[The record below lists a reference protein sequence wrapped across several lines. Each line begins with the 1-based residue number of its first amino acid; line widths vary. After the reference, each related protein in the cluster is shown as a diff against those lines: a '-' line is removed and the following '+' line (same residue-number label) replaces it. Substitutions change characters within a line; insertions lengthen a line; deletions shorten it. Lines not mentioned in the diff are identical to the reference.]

1 MVEEGHVGLEGRTKV
16 FVVIGLMLAMSVAAL
31 DGTVV
36 STAMPTIVG
45 KLGGLSLFS
54 WVFSIYLLTSTVPV
68 PLYGKLAD
76 LYGRKPVL
84 LFGCGMF
91 MAGSALC
98 GAAGSMEQLI
108 IFRAVQGLGAGAIMP
123 IVITIIGDNFMI
135 EERARI
141 QGFFSGVWGFAS
153 LLGPVVGG
161 LITQG
166 VSWRWIFLINLPIG
180 ALGIL
185 ILWYFFHENLTRR
198 RHVIDF
204 YGMSLLSGSLVAFL
218 LALLDG
224 VTNWGWFGGP
234 TLALFF
240 VAAVLLGI
248 FLWQE
253 QRVEEPLILLSLFKN
268 KVIAIVSLSMLMAG
282 AMMFGFQSYVP
293 LFVQGVRGGS
303 ALDAGLVLLPM
314 SFLWT
319 VGSVVSG
326 FLLVRYGYY
335 LSLVV
340 GGVLLV
346 VGAATLLF
354 LGRDTT
360 MMVAVISGAFCGIGM
375 GFCMPALMISVQNAV
390 EWHQRGV
397 ATALAQFFRT
407 IGGSVSVAIMGA
419 MLTSRM
425 SGRLDGVNGVPE
437 GFKADSLLNNAE
449 RTNLSASVL
458 DAAESVLATSLHEVY
473 FLILACAAITL
484 AVVLFFPRGKAQE
497 LMVGA
502 EKPVEGSR
510 EAIQPEPG
518 IGLIGGG

>member
-1 MVEEGHVGLEGRTKV
+1 
-16 FVVIGLMLAMSVAAL
+16 
-31 DGTVV
+31 
-36 STAMPTIVG
+36 
-45 KLGGLSLFS
+45 
-54 WVFSIYLLTSTVPV
+54 
-68 PLYGKLAD
+68 
-76 LYGRKPVL
+76 
-84 LFGCGMF
+84 
-91 MAGSALC
+91 
-98 GAAGSMEQLI
+98 
-108 IFRAVQGLGAGAIMP
+108 
-123 IVITIIGDNFMI
+123 
-135 EERARI
+135 
-141 QGFFSGVWGFAS
+141 
-153 LLGPVVGG
+153 
-161 LITQG
+161 
-166 VSWRWIFLINLPIG
+166 
-180 ALGIL
+180 
-185 ILWYFFHENLTRR
+185 
-198 RHVIDF
+198 
-204 YGMSLLSGSLVAFL
+204 
-218 LALLDG
+218 
-224 VTNWGWFGGP
+224 
-234 TLALFF
+234 
-240 VAAVLLGI
+240 
-248 FLWQE
+248 
-253 QRVEEPLILLSLFKN
+253 
-268 KVIAIVSLSMLMAG
+268 
-282 AMMFGFQSYVP
+282 
-293 LFVQGVRGGS
+293 
-303 ALDAGLVLLPM
+303 
-314 SFLWT
+314 
-319 VGSVVSG
+319 
-326 FLLVRYGYY
+326 
-335 LSLVV
+335 VV

-449 RTNLSASVL
+449 RANLSASVL